1 MLIANVNKDILEII
15 NMNDSESESS
25 INSEGDNSG

>member
-25 INSEGDNSG
+25 INSEGDKSG